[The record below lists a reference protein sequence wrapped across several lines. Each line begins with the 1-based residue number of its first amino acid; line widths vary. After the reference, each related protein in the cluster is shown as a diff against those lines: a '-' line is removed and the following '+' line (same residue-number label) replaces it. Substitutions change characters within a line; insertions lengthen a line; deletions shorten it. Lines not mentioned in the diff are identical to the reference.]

1 MGFDPNRMVHVYFIL
16 PFPGFR
22 QMKAFRRFLDFQLSV
37 KKLHH
42 QPFYFVRHGQTDW
55 NLVRKL
61 QGSTD
66 IALNE
71 SGIAQAREARQ
82 KLAGIQFSMIFSSP
96 MMRARKTADII
107 GEGLGCPIVEID
119 DLREWHFGSSEGS
132 MYFDWLKEMFN
143 GDITN
148 VPDDVE
154 PIEEFLGRTTNAIN
168 HALSHE
174 GPVLIV
180 AHGGTYI
187 PANNGLARDEQWGL
201 PNCQPVRHDPPE
213 NGEGFWR
220 KTVL

>member
-1 MGFDPNRMVHVYFIL
+1 MSKPVLRHKQFYFI
-16 PFPGFR
+16 
-22 QMKAFRRFLDFQLSV
+22 
-37 KKLHH
+37 
-42 QPFYFVRHGQTDW
+42 RHGQTDW

-71 SGIAQAREARQ
+71 TGIAQAYEAKE
-82 KLAGIQFSMIFSSP
+82 KLADIEFSMIFSSP
-96 MMRARKTADII
+96 LMRARKTADII
-107 GEGLGCPIVEID
+107 AEGRKSLIVELD

-132 MYFDWLKEMFN
+132 KYFDWLKEMFN
-143 GDITN
+143 GDTTN

-154 PIEEFLGRTTNAIN
+154 PIGEFFGRTINAIN
-168 HALSHE
+168 LALSYE

-201 PNCQPVRHDPPE
+201 PNCQPVRHDPPTI
-213 NGEGFWR
+213 GGGFWS